1 MFAFFAFPLLAFS
14 KPLSELKERS
24 LQILA
29 ARATLAHRAAERA
42 LIGRNVVANDA
53 AEADPDHT
61 VPDPSGQYAV
71 SKKLSVFLMSR
82 SAIAPLAGAALVPF
96 AIAGATKLPYKEVF
110 ALVKKL
116 LVL

>member
-1 MFAFFAFPLLAFS
+1 M
-14 KPLSELKERS
+14 
-24 LQILA
+24 
-29 ARATLAHRAAERA
+29 
-42 LIGRNVVANDA
+42 VANDA
-53 AEADPDHT
+53 AEADVDRT
-61 VPDPSGQYAV
+61 VPDSSRQYAV

-82 SAIAPLAGAALVPF
+82 SATAPLAGAALVPF

>member
-1 MFAFFAFPLLAFS
+1 M
-14 KPLSELKERS
+14 KTERF
-24 LQILA
+24 
-29 ARATLAHRAAERA
+29 E
-42 LIGRNVVANDA
+42 RNVVANDP

-61 VPDPSGQYAV
+61 VPDPCAQYAV
-71 SKKLSVFLMSR
+71 SKKLSVLLMSR
-82 SAIAPLAGAALVPF
+82 SAIAPLAGVALVPF